1 MGMIGM
7 SNVERQILLN
17 QAAIMGFL
25 HGALLENI
33 SQINQGSYESLFTCF
48 KMTQGMLDA
57 DLEIKNS
64 FDAGDK

>member
-25 HGALLENI
+25 FAAL
-33 SQINQGSYESLFTCF
+33 QGNV
-48 KMTQGMLDA
+48 KGMLEANLD
-57 DLEIKNS
+57 IKNS
-64 FDAGDK
+64 FDAGGK